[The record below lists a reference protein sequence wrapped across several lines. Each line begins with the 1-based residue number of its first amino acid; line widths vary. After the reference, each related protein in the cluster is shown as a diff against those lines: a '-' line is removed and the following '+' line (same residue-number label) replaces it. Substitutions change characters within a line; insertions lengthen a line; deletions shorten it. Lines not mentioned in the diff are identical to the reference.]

1 MKKYETN
8 NIPYKIWRNKIG
20 IITEPRNKSY
30 YQNYFFEDFRKTP
43 ERIYNKCRQYDT
55 VVLLANG
62 NINVNY
68 TYDEAIGI
76 L

>member
-1 MKKYETN
+1 MKKTTYDIRYGVINPE
-8 NIPYKIWRNKIG
+8 YIG
-20 IITEPRNKSY
+20 VITEPRDE
-30 YQNYFFEDFRKTP
+30 NYRFEDFRKTP